1 MEKSSSKS
9 YKSSEKK
16 DKKYSKFNDEY
27 HVVESLGEGKTSR
40 VYLCQEIKD
49 PSKKVALKL
58 VRQDFLSKDK
68 AAIKSIE

>member
-1 MEKSSSKS
+1 MEKSS
-9 YKSSEKK
+9 KSSEKA
-16 DKKYSKFNDEY
+16 KKYSKFNDEY
-27 HVVESLGEGKTSR
+27 HVIESLGEGKTSR
-40 VYLCQEIKD
+40 VYLCHEIKD

>member
-9 YKSSEKK
+9 YKSSEKSDK
-16 DKKYSKFNDEY
+16 KKYSKFNDEY

-58 VRQDFLSKDK
+58 VR
-68 AAIKSIE
+68 

>member
-1 MEKSSSKS
+1 MEKSSTKS
-9 YKSSEKK
+9 YKSSEK
-16 DKKYSKFNDEY
+16 KKYSKFNDEY
-27 HVVESLGEGKTSR
+27 HVIESLGEGKTSR
-40 VYLCQEIKD
+40 VYLCQDISD